1 MATST
6 DQKKELKRAY
16 LERPKPAGVFQI
28 KNTANGKV
36 LLGSCLNLDGAL
48 NGHRF
53 MLSIGSHRNQTLQKE
68 WKEYGAERFVFEIL
82 ETVKVSEEPDFNL
95 SDALASLE
103 QTWLERLAP
112 IGGRGYNQSTRI
124 RQA

>member
-1 MATST
+1 M
-6 DQKKELKRAY
+6 
-16 LERPKPAGVFQI
+16 
-28 KNTANGKV
+28 
-36 LLGSCLNLDGAL
+36 NLDGAL

-95 SDALASLE
+95 RALRRAVVPGIRMDPSLGQSDSVTTVTVA
-103 QTWLERLAP
+103 
-112 IGGRGYNQSTRI
+112 
-124 RQA
+124 